1 MVRSRFVLRGAEQ
14 IGTSLSV
21 KRFAVLLLKYGL
33 LMLALL
39 VTAALSAVT
48 TMRVVLT
55 SQEVVVP
62 SLVGKRVPE
71 AGPLAAR
78 HRLLLRVEG
87 RRHDPKVPA
96 DRVVAQEPPAGA
108 TLKSQRSIR
117 VWVSL
122 GPRRI
127 TVPAVVGES
136 VRGGRLSLEQA
147 AVPVGRVVEANDAS
161 EEGTILMQHPPP
173 GETETLGQEGASLLV
188 SRGPFGR
195 EYLMP
200 DLIGRRAGQALDAL
214 RLAGLKVGEVRY
226 RVYPGVPA
234 GVVLRQEPAAGHR
247 VNPRTALALDVSK
260 EGP

>member
-1 MVRSRFVLRGAEQ
+1 
-14 IGTSLSV
+14 LSV

-33 LMLALL
+33 LLAALL
-39 VTAALSAVT
+39 VTTAISAVS
-48 TMRVVLT
+48 TMRVVLR

-62 SLVGKRVPE
+62 SLVGKRIPE
-71 AGPLAAR
+71 AGPLAVR

-96 DRVVAQEPPAGA
+96 DRVVAQEPPAGS
-108 TLKSQRSIR
+108 TLKTQRSIR

-122 GPRRI
+122 GPKRI
-127 TVPAVVGES
+127 TVPSVVGES
-136 VRGGRLSLEQA
+136 ARGGRLSLEQSE
-147 AVPVGRVVEANDAS
+147 VPVGRVVEANDPA

-188 SRGPFGR
+188 SRGPSGR
-195 EYLMP
+195 DYLMP
-200 DLIGRRAGQALDAL
+200 DLIGRKAGQVLDTL

-226 RVYPGVPA
+226 RLYPGVSA

-247 VNPRTALALDVSK
+247 VNARTPLSLEISK